1 MPKDEINVRHFV
13 WVCNCAHIGTW
24 TACLYAYKGL
34 LLAIGVFLAWETRN
48 VNYPALNDSR
58 QIGISV
64 YNVVLCSSIAIL
76 LDFALKQRTSV
87 NTSFVLSGTLVNIC
101 ISFSLGLLFLT
112 KVRFF

>member
-13 WVCNCAHIGTW
+13 WVCNCEHIGTW

-64 YNVVLCSSIAIL
+64 YNVFLCSSVAIL

-112 KVRFF
+112 KVRFV